1 MGFFDYRCSLTG
13 VSLKTCDAVFLPLN
27 NVNGEYKPLTL
38 GIKGC
43 YDRLG
48 TIDGIKEDKN
58 TNSILKFFQQAHDT
72 GALVFN
78 KLTLKGLYCYPI
90 KNIEDLLRCFERN
103 IADAPKPAELDGVP
117 IQYALIEKQTWEFLV
132 EHSTLAEEA
141 PEVMWESLF
150 PASSVARRIY
160 KKRESEVLPQLR
172 ELYRVSLEMKAHG
185 IEWKPVDDLG
195 QHFGEEMTEFLK
207 EAKARF
213 KDAPLFL
220 GALAPYEKDVNEFL
234 AEEEDE

>member
-13 VSLKTCDAVFLPLN
+13 VSLKASDAVFLPLHN
-27 NVNGEYKPLTL
+27 INGEYKPLTL

-48 TIDGIKEDKN
+48 TIDGIKKDKN
-58 TNSILKFFQQAHDT
+58 TDSILKFFQQAHDT
-72 GALVFN
+72 GALAFN
-78 KLTLKGLYCYPI
+78 KLTLKGLDCYPI
-90 KNIEDLLRCFERN
+90 KDIEDLLRCFERH

-132 EHSTLAEEA
+132 ERSTLAEKG
-141 PEVMWESLF
+141 PETMWESLF
-150 PASSVARRIY
+150 PGASVARQIY
-160 KKRESEVLPQLR
+160 KKKESEVLPQLR

-185 IEWKPVDDLG
+185 IEWEPVDELG
-195 QHFGEEMTEFLK
+195 QHFSEEMTEFLK
-207 EAKARF
+207 EAKTRF

-220 GALAPYEKDVNEFL
+220 GALAAYEDEVSEFL
-234 AEEEDE
+234 ADEEDE